1 MDASHLEPCEMP
13 KPVPFA
19 FSIPM
24 KVAWGDMDAF
34 GHVNNVSYARYF
46 ETARAEFFSSFRLWA
61 AKLDKQSSG
70 PVLIHMDL
78 DYRKQTVYPETLSI
92 TVGITS
98 ASRRS
103 FSMGCSMWN
112 EKQECVLTATA
123 DFMWFDFDA
132 GKPSTIPEQFHKLAL
147 AEAERRKER

>member
-1 MDASHLEPCEMP
+1 MAKQAQYEFKMQ
-13 KPVPFA
+13 
-19 FSIPM
+19 M

-46 ETARAEFFSSFRLWA
+46 ETARAEYFSSFQLWSS
-61 AKLDKQSSG
+61 KLEKQASG

-78 DYRKQTVYPETLSI
+78 DYRRQTSYPETLSI
-92 TVGITS
+92 TVGITK

-112 EKQECVLTATA
+112 EAGDCVLTASA
-123 DFMWFDFDA
+123 DFMWFDFAA
-132 GKPSTIPEQFHKLAL
+132 GKPASIPEKFHAL
-147 AEAERRKER
+147 AEKEALQSGQRP

>member
-1 MDASHLEPCEMP
+1 MA
-13 KPVPFA
+13 KPVKFN
-19 FSIPM
+19 FSIQM

-46 ETARAEFFSSFRLWA
+46 ENARAEYFSSFSLWS
-61 AKLDKQSSG
+61 AKLDKQASG

-78 DYRKQTVYPETLSI
+78 DYRRQTTYPQSLILS
-92 TVGITS
+92 VGITK

-112 EKQECVLTATA
+112 ESDECVLTASA
-123 DFMWFDFDA
+123 DFMWFDFA
-132 GKPSTIPEQFHKLAL
+132 QGKPASIPEKFHELAT
-147 AEAERRKER
+147 AEALRTGSA

>member
-1 MDASHLEPCEMP
+1 MAKQVQFDF
-13 KPVPFA
+13 K
-19 FSIPM
+19 IPM

-46 ETARAEFFSSFRLWA
+46 ETARAEYFSSFNLWS
-61 AKLDKQSSG
+61 AKLEKQTSG

-78 DYRKQTVYPETLSI
+78 DYRRQTSYPETLTLS
-92 TVGITS
+92 VGITK

-112 EKQECVLTATA
+112 EARDCVLTASA
-123 DFMWFDFDA
+123 DFMWFDFTA
-132 GKPSTIPEQFHKLAL
+132 GKPVSIPEKFHELAKK
-147 AEAERRKER
+147 EAARSGSSP